1 LNRKGLE
8 LAHPNAAGVDTG
20 SARPYV
26 TVLPDRDDEPVREL
40 ASVTAELH
48 RLADGLSACGVDT
61 VAIGSTGVQRIPPF
75 ELLDARGFTMLQVNA
90 RQVGM
95 VSGCCAA
102 G

>member
-26 TVLPDRDDEPVREL
+26 TVLSDRDDEQVRER

-61 VAIGSTGVQRIPPF
+61 EAIGSTGVHRIPQS
-75 ELLDARGFTMLQVNA
+75 ELLDARGFTTLLVNA
-90 RQVGM
+90 RQVRK
-95 VSGCCAA
+95 VSGCCASD
-102 G
+102 

>member
-1 LNRKGLE
+1 MNRKGLE
-8 LAHPNAAGVDTG
+8 LAHPNAAVVDTG

-48 RLADGLSACGVDT
+48 RLADGLSARGVDT
-61 VAIGSTGVQRIPPF
+61 VAIGSTGVHRIPLL
-75 ELLDARGFTMLQVNA
+75 ELLDARGFAMLLVNA

-95 VSGCCAA
+95 VSECCAS